1 MLPNSE
7 SDIISSVEKVS
18 PSVVNVNTIRL
29 VHDYFYNIVPLKGM
43 GSGFIIDP
51 SGLILTNNHVIEGA
65 EKIQVTLV
73 NGKILQGRL
82 VGSCSSTDVAL
93 VKVNAEGL
101 AAIELGD
108 SDKAKVG
115 QFVIAI
121 GNPFGLVGGPTVT
134 VGVISALH
142 RTIQSERGVLEDLI
156 QTDAAINP
164 GNSGGPL
171 VDIRG
176 NAVAINTAIVPF
188 AQGIGFAVPINSA
201 RKCTEDL
208 LKYGRVVEPWLG
220 IMGSTVSEGVASNY
234 NLPVDRGVLVVRVVP
249 GGPADRA
256 EIGVG
261 DIVLEVEGSE
271 VSRMEELL
279 REIRRRKVG
288 ESVRLTI
295 LREGRSWSVAVVLGR
310 TP

>member
-65 EKIQVTLV
+65 ERIQVTLV
-73 NGKILQGRL
+73 NGKVLQGSL
-82 VGSCSSTDVAL
+82 VGSCASTDVAL
-93 VKVNAEGL
+93 VKMNAEGL
-101 AAIELGD
+101 PAIQLGD
-108 SDKAKVG
+108 SDKARVG

-134 VGVISALH
+134 VGVVSALH

-171 VDIRG
+171 VDIKG
-176 NAVAINTAIVPF
+176 NAIAISTAIVPF

-201 RKCTEDL
+201 KRCTQDL
-208 LKYGRVVEPWLG
+208 LKYGRMVEPWLG
-220 IMGSTVSEGVASNY
+220 IMGSTVTEGVASY
-234 NLPVDRGVLVVRVVP
+234 YDLPMDRGVLVVRVVP
-249 GGPADRA
+249 GGPADQTG
-256 EIGVG
+256 INVG
-261 DIVLEVEGSE
+261 DIVLEVDGTE

-288 ESVRLTI
+288 ESMRLTL
-295 LREGRSWSVAVVLGR
+295 LREGRRWSVAVVLGR